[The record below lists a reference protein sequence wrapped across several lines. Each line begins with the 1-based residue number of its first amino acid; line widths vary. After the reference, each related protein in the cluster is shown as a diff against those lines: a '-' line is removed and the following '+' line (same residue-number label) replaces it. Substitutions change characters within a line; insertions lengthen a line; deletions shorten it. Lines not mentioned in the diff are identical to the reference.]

1 MILEAWIA
9 ISSPSLQVGVAG
21 LGSVPPFLLLG
32 PGPLSALLFK
42 APLPAPFPGSGGHFQ
57 TPMAFRARLGPGA
70 TRCAPGSQIGAGR
83 GGMKKRWGYPSW
95 LDRAVGDWAVLIGS
109 VRCNRISAIVI
120 RTARSRGGGPGPL
133 RRRAATLEMHQH
145 DKGLKGSSDGK

>member
-9 ISSPSLQVGVAG
+9 ISSPSLQIGAPG

-70 TRCAPGSQIGAGR
+70 TRCAPGSQIGGRQRRNEEEVGVSELAGQGR
-83 GGMKKRWGYPSW
+83 GGLGG
-95 LDRAVGDWAVLIGS
+95 L
-109 VRCNRISAIVI
+109 NRI
-120 RTARSRGGGPGPL
+120 RSV
-133 RRRAATLEMHQH
+133 
-145 DKGLKGSSDGK
+145 